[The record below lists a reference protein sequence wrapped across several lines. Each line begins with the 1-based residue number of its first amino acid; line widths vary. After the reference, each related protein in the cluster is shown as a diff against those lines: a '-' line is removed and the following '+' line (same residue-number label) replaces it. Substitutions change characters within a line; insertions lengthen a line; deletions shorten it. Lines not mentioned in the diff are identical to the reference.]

1 VGIDQI
7 KAGEYTEYTEET
19 LTEFFDKIMRDGR
32 RDLGLAA

>member
-19 LTEFFDKIMRDGR
+19 LTEFFDDIVSQGR
-32 RDLGLAA
+32 EKLGLMR